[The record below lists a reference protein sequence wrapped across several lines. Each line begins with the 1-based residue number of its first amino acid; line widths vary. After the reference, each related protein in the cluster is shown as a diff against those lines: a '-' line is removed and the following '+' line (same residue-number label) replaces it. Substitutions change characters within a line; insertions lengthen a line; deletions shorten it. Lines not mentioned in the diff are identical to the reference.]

1 MTKVILEAPCSA
13 SLNNFFPSSVKNME
27 TFYDKETLYDENI
40 NLKKYILN
48 LKKNISSLKIINNKL
63 EVDHT

>member
-1 MTKVILEAPCSA
+1 MTELILEASCST
-13 SLNNFFPSSVKNME
+13 SSNNFFPSSAKNME

-48 LKKNISSLKIINNKL
+48 LKKNVSSLKLMNNKL
-63 EVDHT
+63 EVDRI